1 MPSICSCAMVWCKNK
16 RQITTIFGE
25 EEIMSTFTVTVCP
38 VKIEPHNN
46 AEALEIARIGDYR
59 SIVRKGQFSNGDLVA
74 YIPEGAVLPQELV
87 AELGLTGKLSG
98 SEANRVKAVK
108 LRGVLSQGLCL
119 PARKGWR
126 KGQDVAAELGIFKY
140 EPVVPAGFQGELQ
153 SVGGRRTVK
162 YDIENFK
169 KFPDIFQDGEM
180 VVMTE
185 KCHGTFAMFAV
196 MGEANKLPG
205 PYTKD
210 ADMMEDESYEYE
222 ESRLIIASKGVA
234 ARGLAFKVNAPAN
247 KNNIYVRTAVSLDL
261 VPSVEEVFGLEQS
274 VFLMGE
280 IFGPGVQDLGY
291 GLNNPE
297 FRIFDIY
304 VGNPDEGRFL
314 NDSELDQACVNL
326 GIPRVPVIYRGPFSK
341 EVLEIHTNGKET
353 VSGQERHTR
362 EGVVIR
368 PCVERQANPEYNLP
382 CWDRVQL
389 KSVSEGYLLRKGN
402 VTEFT

>member
-1 MPSICSCAMVWCKNK
+1 
-16 RQITTIFGE
+16 
-25 EEIMSTFTVTVCP
+25 MSDFKVQVLP
-38 VKIEPHNN
+38 VRIHQHPN
-46 AEALEIARIGDYR
+46 ADQLDIAVIGDFK
-59 SIVRKGQFSNGDLVA
+59 SIVRRNQFSNGEMIA

-87 AELGLTGKLSG
+87 AEMGLTGKLSG

-153 SVGGRRTVK
+153 SVGRRTIK

-169 KFPDIFQDGEM
+169 KFPDVFQDGEQ

-185 KCHGTFAMFAV
+185 KCHETFAMFAV
-196 MGEANKLPG
+196 MSNAMKLEADNDE
-205 PYTKD
+205 D
-210 ADMMEDESYEYE
+210 A
-222 ESRLIIASKGVA
+222 RLVVASKGVA
-234 ARGLAFKVNAPAN
+234 AKGLAFKVNAPAN
-247 KNNIYVRTAVSLDL
+247 QSNIYVRTVKNLKYHGMPINL
-261 VPSVEEVFGLEQS
+261 VEQVTKVFGSDTSL
-274 VFLMGE
+274 FIMGE

-291 GLNNPE
+291 GLNAPE
-297 FRIFDIY
+297 FRVFDIY
-304 VGNPDEGRFL
+304 IGEPGNGRFMG
-314 NDSELDQACVNL
+314 DRELEKTCRDLVGL
-326 GIPRVPVIYRGPFSK
+326 TRVPVLFRGPFSK
-341 EVLEIHTNGKET
+341 NVLEHYTNGKET
-353 VSGQERHTR
+353 VSGHDRHVR

-368 PCVERQANPEYNLP
+368 PQIERQDTTGCDLP

-402 VTEFT
+402 TSEFQ

>member
-1 MPSICSCAMVWCKNK
+1 
-16 RQITTIFGE
+16 
-25 EEIMSTFTVTVCP
+25 MSNFTVTVYP
-38 VKIEPHNN
+38 VKIEAHAN
-46 AEALEIARIGDYR
+46 ADALEIARIGDYKC
-59 SIVRKGQFSNGDLVA
+59 IVRKGDFREGDMIA

-87 AELGLTGKLSG
+87 AEMGLTGKLSG

-153 SVGGRRTVK
+153 SVGGHRTIK

-169 KFPDIFQDGEM
+169 KFPHVFQDGEM

-196 MGEANKLPG
+196 MGNSMKLESDDMEEAHLVV
-205 PYTKD
+205 
-210 ADMMEDESYEYE
+210 
-222 ESRLIIASKGVA
+222 ASKGVA
-234 ARGLAFKVNAPAN
+234 TKGLAFKIGAEAN
-247 KNNIYVRTAVSLDL
+247 NSNIYVRIAKHLDL
-261 VPSVEEVFGLEQS
+261 VSTVEEVFGLEQS

-291 GLNNPE
+291 GLNKPE

-304 VGNPDEGRFL
+304 VGNPGEGRFL
-314 NDSELDQACVNL
+314 NDAEVDQACTDMK
-326 GIPRVPVIYRGPFSK
+326 ISRVPVIYRGPFSK
-341 EVLEIHTNGKET
+341 EVMEIHTNGKET
-353 VSGQERHTR
+353 ISGQERHVR

-368 PCVERQANPEYNLP
+368 PCVERQGNPEDNLP

-389 KSVSEGYLLRKGN
+389 KSVSEGYLLRKNGS
-402 VTEFT
+402 EFT